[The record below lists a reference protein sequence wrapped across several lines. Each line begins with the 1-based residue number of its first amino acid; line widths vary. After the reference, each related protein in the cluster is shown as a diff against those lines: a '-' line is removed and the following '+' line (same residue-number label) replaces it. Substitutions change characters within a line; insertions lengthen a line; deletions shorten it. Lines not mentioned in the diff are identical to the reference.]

1 MIKGVIFDMDG
12 TIVDSI
18 PYHYEAWKKFFN
30 EKKVNDFSKKLDRF
44 KDKGGSTLDFMRSI
58 YGNLYS
64 KKELKK
70 IIEEKEIVFRTIC
83 KSKIKPISGFIEFL
97 NFIKSKNIHVGLA
110 SNAIRKNV
118 SMILN
123 ELEIYDHF
131 DTIICG
137 DEVANGK
144 PNPEMFNESID
155 RFNLNKN
162 DCLIFEDSLEGISG
176 AINSGIKAIGVTS
189 SYSNKALLDAGA
201 IETIENYTNINK
213 KLKKI
218 GLLIQ

>member
-1 MIKGVIFDMDG
+1 MIKGIIFDMDG

-18 PYHYEAWKKFFN
+18 PYHYEAWKKFLN
-30 EKKVNDFSKKLDRF
+30 EKKVNDFSKKLDSF

-97 NFIKSKNIHVGLA
+97 NFIKSKNILVGLA

-131 DTIICG
+131 DSIICG
-137 DEVANGK
+137 DEVINGK

-155 RFNLNKN
+155 RFNINKN
-162 DCLIFEDSLEGISG
+162 DCLIFEDSIEGVEG

-189 SYSNKALLDAGA
+189 SYSNKILMDAGA
-201 IETIENYTNINK
+201 TETIENYININN

-218 GLLIQ
+218 GLEF

>member
-1 MIKGVIFDMDG
+1 MDG

-30 EKKVNDFSKKLDRF
+30 EKKIADFSKKLDTF

-70 IIEEKEIVFRTIC
+70 IIEEKEIVFRRIS
-83 KSKIKPISGFIEFL
+83 KGKIKPISGFIEFL
-97 NFIKSKNIHVGLA
+97 NLIKSKNILVGLA

-118 SMILN
+118 SMIIN

-131 DTIICG
+131 DSIICG
-137 DEVANGK
+137 DEVIDGK
-144 PNPEMFNESID
+144 PNPEMFNETID
-155 RFNLNKN
+155 RFNIDKSE
-162 DCLIFEDSLEGISG
+162 CLIFEDSLEGVL
-176 AINSGIKAIGVTS
+176 AAKNSGIKVIGITS
-189 SYSNKALLDAGA
+189 SNSNKVLTDAGC
-201 IETIENYTNINK
+201 NISISDYLDF
-213 KLKKI
+213 KLADIKI
-218 GLLIQ
+218 

>member
-1 MIKGVIFDMDG
+1 MIKGIIFDMDG

-30 EKKVNDFSKKLDRF
+30 EKKIPNFSKKLDSF

-70 IIEEKEIVFRTIC
+70 IIEEKEIVFRRIS
-83 KSKIKPISGFIEFL
+83 KGKIKPISGFIEFL

-118 SMILN
+118 SMIIN

-131 DTIICG
+131 DSIICG
-137 DEVANGK
+137 DEVINGK
-144 PNPEMFNESID
+144 PSPEMFNETID
-155 RFNLNKN
+155 RFNIDKSE
-162 DCLIFEDSLEGISG
+162 CLIFEDSLEGVS
-176 AINSGIKAIGVTS
+176 AAKNSGIKVIGITS
-189 SYSNKALLDAGA
+189 SNSNKVLTDAGCN
-201 IETIENYTNINK
+201 ISISNYLDF
-213 KLKKI
+213 KLADIKI
-218 GLLIQ
+218 

>member
-70 IIEEKEIVFRTIC
+70 IIEEKEIVFRRIC

-131 DTIICG
+131 DSIICG
-137 DEVANGK
+137 DEVINGK
-144 PNPEMFNESID
+144 PNPEMFNETID
-155 RFNLNKN
+155 RFNINK
-162 DCLIFEDSLEGISG
+162 DECLIFEDSLEGVL
-176 AINSGIKAIGVTS
+176 AAKNSGIKVIGITS
-189 SYSNKALLDAGA
+189 SSSNKVLTDAGCVMS
-201 IETIENYTNINK
+201 ISDYLDF
-213 KLKKI
+213 KLSDI
-218 GLLIQ
+218 RM

>member
-70 IIEEKEIVFRTIC
+70 IIEEKEIVFRRIS
-83 KSKIKPISGFIEFL
+83 KGKIKPILGFIEFL
-97 NFIKSKNIHVGLA
+97 NIIKSKNILVGLA

-118 SMILN
+118 SMIIN
-123 ELEIYDHF
+123 ELEIYYHF
-131 DTIICG
+131 DSIICG
-137 DEVANGK
+137 DEVINGK
-144 PNPEMFNESID
+144 PNPEIFNETID
-155 RFNLNKN
+155 RFNIDKSE
-162 DCLIFEDSLEGISG
+162 CLIFEDSLEGVS
-176 AINSGIKAIGVTS
+176 AAKNSGIKVIGITS
-189 SYSNKALLDAGA
+189 SNSNKVLTDAGCN
-201 IETIENYTNINK
+201 ISISNYLDF
-213 KLKKI
+213 KLADIKI
-218 GLLIQ
+218 

>member
-1 MIKGVIFDMDG
+1 MIKGIIFDMDG

-70 IIEEKEIVFRTIC
+70 IIEEKEIVFRRIC

-97 NFIKSKNIHVGLA
+97 NFIKTKNIL
-110 SNAIRKNV
+110 
-118 SMILN
+118 
-123 ELEIYDHF
+123 
-131 DTIICG
+131 
-137 DEVANGK
+137 
-144 PNPEMFNESID
+144 P
-155 RFNLNKN
+155 
-162 DCLIFEDSLEGISG
+162 
-176 AINSGIKAIGVTS
+176 
-189 SYSNKALLDAGA
+189 
-201 IETIENYTNINK
+201 K
-213 KLKKI
+213 KL
-218 GLLIQ
+218 L

>member
-1 MIKGVIFDMDG
+1 MIKGIIFDMDG
-12 TIVDSI
+12 TMVDSI

-30 EKKVNDFSKKLDRF
+30 EKKIPNFSKKLDSF

-70 IIEEKEIVFRTIC
+70 IIEEKEIVFRRIS
-83 KSKIKPISGFIEFL
+83 KGKIKPISGFIEFL

-131 DTIICG
+131 DSIICG
-137 DEVANGK
+137 DEVINGK

-155 RFNLNKN
+155 RFKISKN
-162 DCLIFEDSLEGISG
+162 DCLIFEDSIEGVEG

-189 SYSNKALLDAGA
+189 SYSNKILINSGA
-201 IETIENYTNINK
+201 IETIENYVNINN

-218 GLLIQ
+218 GLSF

>member
-1 MIKGVIFDMDG
+1 MIKGIIFDMDG

-30 EKKVNDFSKKLDRF
+30 EKKVTNFSKKLDSF
-44 KDKGGSTLDFMRSI
+44 KDKGGSTLDLMRSI
-58 YGNLYS
+58 YGNIYS

-70 IIEEKEIVFRTIC
+70 IIEEKEIVFRTIY

-97 NFIKSKNIHVGLA
+97 NFIKSKNIHVGLG

-131 DTIICG
+131 DSIICG
-137 DEVANGK
+137 DEVINGK

-155 RFNLNKN
+155 RFNINKN
-162 DCLIFEDSLEGISG
+162 DCLIFEDSIEGVEG

-189 SYSNKALLDAGA
+189 SYSNKILMDAGA
-201 IETIENYTNINK
+201 TETIENYININN

-218 GLLIQ
+218 GLSC

>member
-1 MIKGVIFDMDG
+1 MIKGIIFDMDG

-30 EKKVNDFSKKLDRF
+30 EKKVDNFSNELDIF

-58 YGNLYS
+58 YGNIYS

-70 IIEEKEIVFRTIC
+70 IIEEKEIVFRRIY
-83 KSKIKPISGFIEFL
+83 KGNIKPISGFIEFL
-97 NFIKSKNIHVGLA
+97 NFIKTKNILVGLA

-118 SMILN
+118 SMILT

-131 DTIICG
+131 DSIICG
-137 DEVANGK
+137 DEIINGK
-144 PNPEMFNESID
+144 PNPEMFNETID
-155 RFNLNKN
+155 RFNINKN
-162 DCLIFEDSLEGISG
+162 DCLIFEDSLEGIKG

-189 SYSNKALLDAGA
+189 GSSCEFLMDAGA
-201 IETIENYTNINK
+201 VETIENYLKIKNK
-213 KLKKI
+213 LNKI
-218 GLLIQ
+218 GLLI